1 MQTIR
6 CLTYFLKKQIFGAND
21 VLFIS
26 NGPSILVSRGDYFR
40 FGSVFFK
47 KITKPV
53 FFKKKKP
60 KPVQT
65 DRFRSGSVSLE
76 QKPIKTDLARFFFQF
91 FLFGFGF
98 FSFRLIKPNRT
109 VF

>member
-53 FFKKKKP
+53 FFLKKNQNLFKP
-60 KPVQT
+60 T
-65 DRFRSGSVSLE
+65 
-76 QKPIKTDLARFFFQF
+76 
-91 FLFGFGF
+91 GFGLV
-98 FSFRLIKPNRT
+98 RL
-109 VF
+109 V